1 LPPLD
6 CLTAALEAMRAG
18 SFSTAAV
25 TLGVTHAAISRRVA
39 GAEAWAGMRLFERHG
54 RGVRPTPDGQRLLTR
69 LAQQFEDIAALVE
82 RSRQPRARESV
93 KLALTPA
100 VARFWLLPRL
110 AELEGDD
117 LRVEILAS
125 HRHADLKA
133 GEADL
138 AIRYGRG
145 NWGLG
150 PETPL
155 FAETLVPVG
164 ASGALVDQD
173 NPRAVLAQPLIHSA
187 DSFLWRS
194 WARRHGAGYRPKA
207 SDRTLADY
215 ALAIDVVLAGLGVG
229 LWNQGLHALPS
240 GLTTLERFE
249 LSDPPLRYYL
259 IQPKGRGSEAIAT
272 LVGRFVSARG
282 RLAAIGALSAQN
294 QSR

>member
-1 LPPLD
+1 MKVLI
-6 CLTAALEAMRAG
+6 G
-18 SFSTAAV
+18 K
-25 TLGVTHAAISRRVA
+25 SRS
-39 GAEAWAGMRLFERHG
+39 
-54 RGVRPTPDGQRLLTR
+54 
-69 LAQQFEDIAALVE
+69 
-82 RSRQPRARESV
+82 SR
-93 KLALTPA
+93 
-100 VARFWLLPRL
+100 
-110 AELEGDD
+110 
-117 LRVEILAS
+117 ILAS